1 MAERLGFITLNGKNY
16 TMDIGSYRVTDIIDF
31 APRAATP
38 GGSIL
43 HSELGLY
50 QPLLQ
55 TDWRHGFGFH
65 WYEDAMGYLR
75 TEGRVDTRHDGI
87 AMLFTNSTSSDTDN
101 DVKDGFTTFNDA
113 VWAWGDHGLRKY
125 SGGSWS
131 SAYSATSVNFALS
144 TGEYL
149 FYCPDGARIRK
160 VTTGD
165 VHSDA
170 GLDAN
175 STDYKWLIIHNGYIY
190 AGKDGSNMVHYDDN
204 DDLSALEGDNTD
216 TNVIYVGGGGLP
228 TFNAFTY
235 GGNLYISRADG
246 IWQLGEDNVARKVLD
261 FTSEISSS
269 NFRSAVVHNG
279 YVMFPVRDAILQ
291 WNGLRYSN
299 RTPNRL
305 TDSFPYTT
313 YGQFDNFTVV
323 GEYLYCTGRTN
334 EATYTESLLCFDG
347 IGWHRLADLIT
358 DGDGTISAMGYDA
371 VNDYLWYHH
380 DDGTADVTYYI
391 EFQSL
396 SEFPQANFPTT
407 GTHSLI
413 SSRNDMG
420 FRKVKKS
427 VRSLSLEANNI
438 SYSDGT
444 GGTERWLVVY
454 YSLDGAAFTEWGGS
468 GSGVISADGVTDL
481 TDPLGTGNST
491 IEFDQIR
498 IRVDF
503 ETNSTTQSPILES
516 TTMQFIMRPEEAYGH
531 SVAIKVATH
540 AEHGRFEDSR
550 TAEEIITDLKTAR
563 SSEAPVVFV
572 DPFGVSYNV
581 YVSAI
586 VRNAIEYH
594 GMYEGDYD
602 IEHIATVNLV
612 EV

>member
-305 TDSFPYTT
+305 TDS
-313 YGQFDNFTVV
+313 
-323 GEYLYCTGRTN
+323 
-334 EATYTESLLCFDG
+334 
-347 IGWHRLADLIT
+347 
-358 DGDGTISAMGYDA
+358 
-371 VNDYLWYHH
+371 
-380 DDGTADVTYYI
+380 
-391 EFQSL
+391 
-396 SEFPQANFPTT
+396 
-407 GTHSLI
+407 
-413 SSRNDMG
+413 
-420 FRKVKKS
+420 
-427 VRSLSLEANNI
+427 
-438 SYSDGT
+438 
-444 GGTERWLVVY
+444 
-454 YSLDGAAFTEWGGS
+454 
-468 GSGVISADGVTDL
+468 
-481 TDPLGTGNST
+481 
-491 IEFDQIR
+491 
-498 IRVDF
+498 
-503 ETNSTTQSPILES
+503 
-516 TTMQFIMRPEEAYGH
+516 
-531 SVAIKVATH
+531 
-540 AEHGRFEDSR
+540 
-550 TAEEIITDLKTAR
+550 
-563 SSEAPVVFV
+563 
-572 DPFGVSYNV
+572 
-581 YVSAI
+581 
-586 VRNAIEYH
+586 
-594 GMYEGDYD
+594 
-602 IEHIATVNLV
+602 
-612 EV
+612 